1 MLKLRT
7 MYENA
12 DELRNELRH
21 LNEAGG
27 GLFKIADDPRI
38 TRLGKVL
45 RSLSLDEVPQLW
57 NVLRGEMSL
66 VGPRPLVTE
75 EDRLIQ
81 GWHRQRLSLTP
92 GMTGYWQV
100 LGSARLPLDE
110 MVKLDYAYVQNWS
123 AWHDV
128 QLLLRT
134 ISFVVQR
141 RGL

>member
-1 MLKLRT
+1 
-7 MYENA
+7 
-12 DELRNELRH
+12 
-21 LNEAGG
+21 
-27 GLFKIADDPRI
+27 
-38 TRLGKVL
+38 
-45 RSLSLDEVPQLW
+45 
-57 NVLRGEMSL
+57 MSL

-75 EDRLIQ
+75 EDRLIH
-81 GWHRQRLSLTP
+81 GWHRQRLALTP

-134 ISFVVQR
+134 ISFVAGR